1 MARERRPQQLDTED
15 HVTERIIEAAAWA
28 ETHRRAVI
36 AGGIVLVL
44 VVAAAF
50 YYQDYRSKLI
60 DRASVR
66 FQELQISSQ
75 SADAA
80 TLRSELRIYIDQYAS
95 TPYADQARVALA
107 ELELG
112 RDNLGLAVQAL
123 EPVADK
129 GESNPLGY
137 TAMRMI
143 ATAYEEGGDLERANR
158 WYERIRSD
166 ARFDYQRQLAMA
178 EQARLHTEAGR
189 YGQAASLYE
198 QLLSEVE
205 EDPGSSRIYAVR
217 LGEVRILQQEGAA
230 PPGSV
235 PMIESAQPEATGS
248 GADSG
253 AGAVPDES
261 SPSVAPDA
269 EATDSATDGGTG

>member
-1 MARERRPQQLDTED
+1 MKGAAGQVMAKKMARERRPQQLDTED

-36 AGGIVLVL
+36 AGGIVLFL
-44 VVAAAF
+44 VVAGAF

-75 SADAA
+75 SADEG
-80 TLRSELRIYIDQYAS
+80 TLRSELRIYIDQFAS

-112 RDNLGLAVQAL
+112 RDSLGLAVQAL
-123 EPVADK
+123 EPVADE
-129 GESNPLGY
+129 GVSNPLGY

-143 ATAYEEGGDLERANR
+143 ATAYEEGGDLEQANR
-158 WYERIRSD
+158 WYDRIRSD

-178 EQARLHTEAGR
+178 EQARLHTQAGR
-189 YGQAASLYE
+189 FAQAESLYE
-198 QLLSEVE
+198 QLIAEVDD
-205 EDPGSSRIYAVR
+205 DPGSTRMYAVR
-217 LGEVRILQQEGAA
+217 LGELRMLQQEGAA
-230 PPGSV
+230 PDAAPIEAAPSGS
-235 PMIESAQPEATGS
+235 
-248 GADSG
+248 
-253 AGAVPDES
+253 PDEAGS
-261 SPSVAPDA
+261 TDEAP
-269 EATDSATDGGTG
+269 EDGTEG